1 MHPDRIAELLRP
13 FLRPVSGNPLAVELL
28 PVQLKYISTYIDLL
42 LLWNARMNLT
52 SVRQPEEIVPRHFGE
67 SFFAARHL
75 FPYGQAISAEDQAA
89 SRIHVIDV
97 GSGAGFPGVP
107 IKIWA
112 PYIHLTLIESNHKK
126 ATFLRE
132 VARSLILTD
141 VDVFT
146 GRAQSFLA
154 PTDNGPMSTPRNRR
168 GSIVTLRAVERFD
181 AVLPAAANL
190 LDSSGRLALL
200 IGRHQID
207 QARTLLPNLEWSG
220 PVALPL
226 SSSRA
231 MLIGRY

>member
-13 FLRPVSGNPLAVELL
+13 FLRPVSGSPHAVELL
-28 PVQLKYISTYIDLL
+28 PVQLKCISTYIDLL
-42 LLWNARMNLT
+42 LRWNARMNLT
-52 SVRQPEEIVPRHFGE
+52 SVRRPEEIVPRHFGE

-75 FPYGQAISAEDQAA
+75 LPYGQTIPAEEQAA

-97 GSGAGFPGVP
+97 GSGAGFPGLP

-132 VARSLILTD
+132 VARSLTLTD

-146 GRAQSFLA
+146 GRAESLLA
-154 PTDNGPMSTPRNRR
+154 PRANEPMSAPGNRR
-168 GSIVTLRAVERFD
+168 GNIVTLRAVERFD
-181 AVLPAAANL
+181 AVLPTAANL

-200 IGRHQID
+200 VGRPQID
-207 QARTLLPNLEWSG
+207 QARTVLPNLEWSD

-231 MLIGRY
+231 MIIGR